1 MTEWEGWR
9 EACHRLFASPS
20 LAVSLARRLV
30 DMARHYDFDGWLVNI
45 ENELEVGKEGG
56 RENVVVFL
64 EALTE
69 GMKAEGEEGRE
80 GGIVLWYDS
89 VVSDTGTLE

>member
-1 MTEWEGWR
+1 
-9 EACHRLFASPS
+9 
-20 LAVSLARRLV
+20 
-30 DMARHYDFDGWLVNI
+30 MARHYGFDGWLVNI

-56 RENVVVFL
+56 VENVLVFL

-69 GMKAEGEEGRE
+69 GMKTEGEEGRE

-89 VVSDTGTLE
+89 V